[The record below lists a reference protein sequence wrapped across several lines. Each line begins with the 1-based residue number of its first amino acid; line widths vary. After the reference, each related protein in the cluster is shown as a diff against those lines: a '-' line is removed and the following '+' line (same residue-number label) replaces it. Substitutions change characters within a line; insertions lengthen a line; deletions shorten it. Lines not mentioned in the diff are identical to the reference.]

1 MVSFLF
7 KRVTEYQNRGI
18 MSSHAQ
24 PGDCSAY
31 NKEMAPLSFKRVTEH

>member
-24 PGDCSAY
+24 LGDCSAN
-31 NKEMAPLSFKRVTEH
+31 NKEWLPLSF